1 MHNKDPYTILLSAA
15 FAIPEV
21 PDQWNCCW
29 PLGLHSFTYMQM
41 LLMQNIYMWPCLFAL
56 IYASRVKEVYK
67 LGHFLAPYLRT

>member
-29 PLGLHSFTYMQM
+29 PLGLHSFTYA
-41 LLMQNIYMWPCLFAL
+41 NVAH
-56 IYASRVKEVYK
+56 AE
-67 LGHFLAPYLRT
+67 YLHVAMFVCAHICIMCKGGV